1 MAQQEGCEKMAE
13 KLEINTSA
21 LYADIREIE
30 NSIAILESESEQMF
44 DEIVGLNAT
53 WKGQANAA
61 YNEQFRTDYG
71 IICEMLKELR
81 QYVNELYEADKAYN
95 RCEEQVGEL
104 VRNIRI

>member
-1 MAQQEGCEKMAE
+1 MAE

-21 LYADIREIE
+21 LYADIQEIE
-30 NSIAILESESEQMF
+30 NNVAILERESEHMF
-44 DEIVGLNAT
+44 DEIMELNAT
-53 WKGQANAA
+53 WNGPANDA

-71 IICEMLKELR
+71 IICEMMKDLR

-104 VRNIRI
+104 VRNIWI